1 MNWWNLEN
9 MSYNREDRELKIS
22 MTEDVCDFCKGVGS
36 TNVCV
41 YCNGTG
47 EWNQAAQSYVKNH
60 ICQCIVLDRKF
71 CPVCNKPCHHDTSL
85 IQNRQLIQV
94 TVECQCLEYQC
105 NEIKTKNTILSKN
118 KNIQWIKKITEFY
131 NSLITTWIDEI

>member
-1 MNWWNLEN
+1 
-9 MSYNREDRELKIS
+9 
-22 MTEDVCDFCKGVGS
+22 MTDDVCDFCKGVSSDS

-71 CPVCNKPCHHDTSL
+71 CPVCNKACHHDTSL
-85 IQNRQLIQV
+85 SPKQKIVPGHGGQTKSMQL
-94 TVECQCLEYQC
+94 
-105 NEIKTKNTILSKN
+105 
-118 KNIQWIKKITEFY
+118 
-131 NSLITTWIDEI
+131 NSSIANSEAEPIEEEEPIIA